1 MALAAV
7 VLAHLAVS
15 IAHGAAHAGGQVE
28 LGAAG
33 MAFVYGVILAGPL
46 IGLAIVA
53 WRPQLGSWIV
63 ATTMA
68 GSLVFGLINHFIVQ
82 GTDHVA
88 HVAAAWRPL
97 FASTAGLLVLT
108 EAAGTA
114 LGVRD
119 GIRLGRRP

>member
-1 MALAAV
+1 
-7 VLAHLAVS
+7 
-15 IAHGAAHAGGQVE
+15 
-28 LGAAG
+28 
-33 MAFVYGVILAGPL
+33 
-46 IGLAIVA
+46 
-53 WRPQLGSWIV
+53 
-63 ATTMA
+63 MA
-68 GSLVFGLINHFIVQ
+68 GSLVFGRINHFIVQ